1 MLDILLTQAPSPIA
15 TPSVDYPAVL
25 PVLIVFGAACVS
37 VLVEAFATKRSR
49 FGIQVGLSLLAIVGA
64 GVALIVYA
72 TGDAPA
78 GGVTTF
84 TKSISIDRPALFLWG
99 TLLALA
105 LGAVLLISDRVVEP
119 GGALV
124 AQAGIRPGTVQDR
137 AQTATV
143 MQTEVFPLT
152 LFALGGMMAFC
163 AANDLLT
170 MFIALEVLSL
180 PLYLMAGLARRRR
193 LLSQE
198 AAVKYFL
205 LGAFSS
211 AFFLYG
217 LALLYG
223 YANSVKLGDIATA
236 AAGSDRSDT
245 LLFAGLGLLV
255 VGLLFNGS
263 VGPFHTWTPD
273 VYQGA
278 PTPVTAFMSTCTK
291 VAAFGGILRV
301 LSVAFSSTSWEWRG
315 VLWAVAIIS
324 MVIGAVLGLTQT
336 DVKRMVAYSSIAHA
350 GFLLVGAI
358 AMTRDGL
365 SSTLFY
371 LLGYG
376 FTTLAAFGVISLVR
390 DSSGEATHLSA
401 WAGLAKRSPL
411 VAGVF
416 TFLLLAFAGVPL
428 TSGFVGKFVVFSA
441 ALSDGMAPLV
451 VVALVF
457 SAVAAFFYLR
467 VIVLMYFSEPA
478 ADGPSVSVP
487 GFGTGTAIFLGTG
500 VTLVLGLVP
509 ALALGWAG
517 SGGFAFCPGVRE
529 DHLEKLK
536 VPQGGLHGVGALVRA
551 SSFVPSHASMRSAS
565 VFPSSSSS
573 ETSP

>member
-1 MLDILLTQAPSPIA
+1 MLDMFLAQAPAAPLEV
-15 TPSVDYPAVL
+15 PSVDYAAVL
-25 PVLIVFGAACVS
+25 PMLIVFGVACIG
-37 VLVEAFATKRSR
+37 VLVEAFAPKATRW
-49 FGIQVGLSLLAIVGA
+49 GIQVTISLVAILAA
-64 GVALIVYA
+64 GVSLILYA
-72 TGDAPA
+72 TGASATKA
-78 GGVTTF
+78 GTTTF
-84 TKSISIDRPALFLWG
+84 SGSISVDRPSLFLWG
-99 TLLALA
+99 TLLLLG
-105 LGAVLLISDRVVEP
+105 LGAVFLIADRKVEP
-119 GGALV
+119 GGAFV
-124 AQAGIRPGTVQDR
+124 AQAAIRPGTVQDR
-137 AQTATV
+137 AQAATTS
-143 MQTEVFPLT
+143 QTEVFPLT
-152 LFALGGMMAFC
+152 LFALGGMMTFC

-180 PLYLMAGLARRRR
+180 PLYLMCGLARRRR
-193 LLSQE
+193 LISQE

-223 YANSVKLGDIATA
+223 YADSVKLVDIAHA

-255 VGLLFNGS
+255 VGLLFKGS

-278 PTPVTAFMSTCTK
+278 PTPVTGFMAACTK
-291 VAAFGGILRV
+291 VAAFGAILRV
-301 LSVAFSSTSWEWRG
+301 LSVGFSSTSWEWRG
-315 VLWAVAIIS
+315 VMWAVAIIS
-324 MVIGAVLGLTQT
+324 MALGAVLGLTQT
-336 DVKRMVAYSSIAHA
+336 DVKRMIAYSSVAHA

-358 AMTRDGL
+358 AMTEDGL
-365 SSTLFY
+365 SGTLFY
-371 LLGYG
+371 LLAYG
-376 FTTLAAFGVISLVR
+376 FTTLAAFGVVSLVR

-411 VAGVF
+411 LAGVF
-416 TFLLLAFAGVPL
+416 TFLLLALAGIPL

-478 ADGPSVSVP
+478 ADGPTVTVP
-487 GFGTGTAIFLGTG
+487 GGFTTAAIALGVV
-500 VTLVLGLVP
+500 VTLVLGVLP
-509 ALALGWAG
+509 AFALDWAG
-517 SGGFAFCPGVRE
+517 AGGFA
-529 DHLEKLK
+529 
-536 VPQGGLHGVGALVRA
+536 
-551 SSFVPSHASMRSAS
+551 S
-565 VFPSSSSS
+565 
-573 ETSP
+573 